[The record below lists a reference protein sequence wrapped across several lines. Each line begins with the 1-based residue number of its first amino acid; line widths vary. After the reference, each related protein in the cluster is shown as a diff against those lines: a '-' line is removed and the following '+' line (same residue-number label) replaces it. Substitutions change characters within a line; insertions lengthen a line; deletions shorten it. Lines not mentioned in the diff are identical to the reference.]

1 MNIDIHINQI
11 TPGNPCKRISNIT
24 WWRCSLEV
32 EVLCVEQLFDQYGQM
47 ETPNT
52 LPNQSY

>member
-1 MNIDIHINQI
+1 MNIDIHINQV
-11 TPGNPCKRISNIT
+11 TPVNPCKRISNVT
-24 WWRCSLEV
+24 WRRCSLEM